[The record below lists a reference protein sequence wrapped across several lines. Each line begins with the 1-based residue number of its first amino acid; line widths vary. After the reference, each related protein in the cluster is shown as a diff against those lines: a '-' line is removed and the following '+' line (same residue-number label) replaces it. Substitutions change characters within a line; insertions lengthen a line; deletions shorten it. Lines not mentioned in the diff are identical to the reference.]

1 MKSHFDQVIQFNE
14 AARGALPHHPT
25 TLTLD
30 QTKLALRLIVEESF
44 EAFEAMFRADSPALI
59 RLKQHKDAM
68 QFTLANETAERDL
81 QQNDVELLDAL
92 CDTLVVS
99 MGMAAMAGLPLNE
112 GMDEVNASNLAKIDP
127 ITGACIKDAGGK
139 IQKPRGWKKPDLAE
153 IVEFSRTYGN
163 RGTVR
168 YERAPGVNEALEQ
181 RLANCGKFPD
191 NLSDVPKPAP
201 LPESTLLNEGEE

>member
-1 MKSHFDQVIQFNE
+1 MTTHFHQVLAFNE

-30 QTKLALRLIVEESF
+30 QTKLALRLIVEETF
-44 EAFEAMFRADSPALI
+44 EAFEAMFHADSPTLI

-112 GMDEVNASNLAKIDP
+112 GMDEVNANNLSKIDLE
-127 ITGACIKDAGGK
+127 TGVCIKDAGGK
-139 IQKPRGWKKPDLAE
+139 ILKPHGWLKPDLAA
-153 IVEFSRTYGN
+153 IIEFSRTYGN
-163 RGTVR
+163 RGDVD
-168 YERAPGVNEALEQ
+168 YERAPGVSEALEQ
-181 RLANCGKFPD
+181 RLANCGQFPG
-191 NLSDVPKPAP
+191 NIARLPKPA
-201 LPESTLLNEGEE
+201 LPGDEA

>member
-30 QTKLALRLIVEESF
+30 QTKLCLRLILEEAF
-44 EAFEAMFRADSPALI
+44 EGFEAMFRADSPALI

-68 QFTLANETAERDL
+68 QFTLASETAEHDL

-127 ITGACIKDAGGK
+127 TTGACIKDAGGK
-139 IQKPRGWKKPDLAE
+139 IQKPHGWKKPDLAS

-163 RGTVR
+163 RGHVR
-168 YERAPGVNEALEQ
+168 YDRAPGVNEALEQ
-181 RLANCGKFPD
+181 RLSNCGQFPD

-201 LPESTLLNEGEE
+201 LPGADQPKEAV